1 MCTNDMYMHMYICNY
16 LDAIYIYLYV
26 QSSGYLC
33 IRTDLCLSLCVC
45 VGACGCLMADFH
57 LFVYFCSRLYI
68 RKECEYRFNK
78 K

>member
-1 MCTNDMYMHMYICNY
+1 MCIYDMYMHMYICNY
-16 LDAIYIYLYV
+16 LNAIYIYLYV

-57 LFVYFCSRLYI
+57 
-68 RKECEYRFNK
+68 
-78 K
+78 